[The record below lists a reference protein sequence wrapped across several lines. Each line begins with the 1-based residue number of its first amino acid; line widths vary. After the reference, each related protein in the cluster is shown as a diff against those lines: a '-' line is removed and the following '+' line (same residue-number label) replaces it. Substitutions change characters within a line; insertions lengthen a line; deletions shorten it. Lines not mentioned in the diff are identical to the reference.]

1 MAVQIIFS
9 QNMAFDAG
17 VFAPGAKVSFFLS
30 GTTTPVTT
38 YSDEALTTPNP
49 VPLLADAEGRFDS
62 IWATSGTNIKAV
74 VTTAS
79 DEAMFTVNKVAFGAS
94 ALGNAADVAFA
105 PQTDNTATNVQDA
118 IENVTPSEF
127 MQTVNDDADAAAAR
141 ATLGIVNAT
150 NLSQVQAEDDTS
162 TVFGQVSGQR
172 LGQAVAASAPA
183 DQGFSES
190 FGGTGSDGY
199 TIFPNGMIIQWGRTG
214 TLAGDTVVTL
224 PVAFPN
230 AHITGVAS
238 PSQSGALT
246 GNVSG
251 YYVVLSLTQCRITHD
266 AADNSDSSQVGWIAI
281 GY

>member
-141 ATLGIVNAT
+141 ATLGVVNAA
-150 NLSQVQAEDDTS
+150 NLSQAHAEDDTS

-172 LGQAVAASAPA
+172 LGQAVAAFQT
-183 DQGFSES
+183 D
-190 FGGTGSDGY
+190 GGEIVASSGLTSSSGY
-199 TIFPNGMIIQWGRTG
+199 IRMANSIIIQWVYSTSTSG
-214 TLAGDTVVTL
+214 TKTL
-224 PVAFPN
+224 TYPLTFPN
-230 AHITGVAS
+230 RVWHVSLSNVNNTQNYQSPVHRTNWQTSLSNITVYNDGEAVEI
-238 PSQSGALT
+238 L
-246 GNVSG
+246 
-251 YYVVLSLTQCRITHD
+251 
-266 AADNSDSSQVGWIAI
+266 AI